1 MITEGCEI
9 QGVVENCVL
18 SAGVKVARGAYVKD
32 SVIMSG
38 VTIGEGATV
47 NYSIIDSDTEIGAGS
62 VIGRT
67 KSTPENIALV
77 GSGLSIAP
85 GTDIPGGAMVNAK
98 YLAEIAHK

>member
-1 MITEGCEI
+1 
-9 QGVVENCVL
+9 
-18 SAGVKVARGAYVKD
+18 
-32 SVIMSG
+32 MSG

-85 GTDIPGGAMVNAK
+85 GTDIPGGAMGNAK